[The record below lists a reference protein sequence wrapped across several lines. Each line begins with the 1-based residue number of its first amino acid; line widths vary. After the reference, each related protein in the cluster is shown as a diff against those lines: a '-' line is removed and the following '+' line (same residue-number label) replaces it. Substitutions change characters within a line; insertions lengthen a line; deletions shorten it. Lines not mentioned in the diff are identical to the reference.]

1 MIDEETEIVNRS
13 FAVALD
19 SGARTV
25 SLWPRFSSEHRASET
40 SARTGHVVGH
50 FQAQG
55 AGDVARDVPDRAR
68 TPFAN
73 KPCVRPD
80 AECCRGSTHF
90 AARLIGYASSVNL
103 VAPSCAAWIKRLD

>member
-40 SARTGHVVGH
+40 SARTGHVIGH

-55 AGDVARDVPDRAR
+55 AGEVARDVPDRAR

-73 KPCVRPD
+73 KPCVHPFDSPLRRSISPVAD
-80 AECCRGSTHF
+80 EVRISG
-90 AARLIGYASSVNL
+90 AADDG
-103 VAPSCAAWIKRLD
+103 